1 MEQFFTPDDVKKIYD
16 IAKSTLANWRNK
28 KTGPPYV
35 KLRNRVLYPAVEL
48 REWFESQRIVPLG
61 FRTEM
66 DLSEEIKRKKLLTA
80 VQVSQIYGLNVKTLA
95 NWRCQ
100 SIGPSYYK
108 LSKMVMYPIDDLEQ
122 WLRESLVIPMQREV

>member
-1 MEQFFTPDDVKKIYD
+1 MEQFFTPDDVQKIFD

-66 DLSEEIKRKKLLTA
+66 DLAEEIERKKMLTA
-80 VQVSQIYGLNVKTLA
+80 QQVSQIFSLSVKTLA

-100 SIGPSYYK
+100 GKGPSYYK
-108 LSKMVMYPIDDLEQ
+108 LSKMVLYPVDGIEE
-122 WLRESLVIPMQREV
+122 WLRASLVVPFNKKV